1 METTPTTQLSIAKKL
16 GISRSTVVQVLNGIG
31 RVSPE
36 TRELVLQTAK
46 EMGYRPNPFA
56 QALVTGKT
64 NTLAFWFYPL
74 LNTSSLLL
82 INKLQMMVPPY
93 GLIAMNLGLYKPGWG
108 AVTEEFVPGEWPV
121 DGIFAF
127 SCGFVP
133 PHVLE
138 RKAGPP
144 VIWIDYGG
152 LPDEFNAEEVDAVIV
167 KAYHGSH
174 KAVQHLVQTRKRV
187 ALLGVEPVIQYADDG
202 RTAAYTAVMRAA
214 GRDPEYISV
223 PMRRPYNLRAKE
235 RIIEYVKANGC
246 PDAIFC
252 ASDEQTPGV
261 HLGLS
266 ELGYRVPEDVA
277 LVGFD
282 GLAELEYH
290 VPPLSTVVQPLDAMA
305 QKAWEFM
312 ENRLK
317 HPETPRQY
325 VELEMEFIPRE
336 SSWAQEK

>member
-1 METTPTTQLSIAKKL
+1 MPTTQQAIAKKL

-36 TRELVLQTAK
+36 TRELVLRTAK

-56 QALVTGKT
+56 QSLKTGKT

-74 LNTSSLLL
+74 LNASSLLL
-82 INKLQMMVPPY
+82 INKLQMLVPPY
-93 GLIAMNLGLYKPGWG
+93 GLMAMNLGLYKPGWG

-127 SCGFVP
+127 SCGYVP

-144 VIWIDYGG
+144 VIWIDYDEM
-152 LPDEFNAEEVDAVIV
+152 PHEFNAEEVDAVIV
-167 KAYHGSH
+167 KMEQGSQA
-174 KAVQHLVQTRKRV
+174 AVQHLMHTRKRV
-187 ALLGVEPVIQYADDG
+187 ALFGLEPVIQYADDG
-202 RTAAYTAVMRAA
+202 RTSAYNAAMQAA
-214 GRDPEYISV
+214 GRVPEYISV
-223 PMRRPYNLRAKE
+223 PMGRPYNLRAKE
-235 RIIEYVKANGC
+235 RIIEYVSAKGC

-252 ASDEQTPGV
+252 SSDEQTPGL

-282 GLAELEYH
+282 GLPELEYH
-290 VPPLSTVVQPLDAMA
+290 VPPLSTVVQPFDAIA
-305 QKAWEFM
+305 QTAWKFM
-312 ENRLK
+312 QNRLSN
-317 HPETPRQY
+317 PDTPRQY
-325 VELEMEFIPRE
+325 AELQMEFVPRQ
-336 SSWAQEK
+336 SS